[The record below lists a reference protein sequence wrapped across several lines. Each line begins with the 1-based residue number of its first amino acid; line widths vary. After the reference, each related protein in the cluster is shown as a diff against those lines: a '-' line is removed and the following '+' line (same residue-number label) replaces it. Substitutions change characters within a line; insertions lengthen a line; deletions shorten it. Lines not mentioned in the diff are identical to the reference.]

1 MPLPVGERAAAV
13 LTLLIRRAG
22 QLVTKDELMS
32 FAWNDLAVEEN
43 NLTVQI
49 ASLRKMLR
57 DGGGEPAW
65 IETMPRRGYRF
76 IGPVQPHQTAAG
88 AAPRAMP
95 AEAPRLAILPFRSR
109 SPNHGDD
116 LFATGIVEEIIS
128 LLASLREVTVLSFGT
143 MATIDPQSTNL
154 RDIGQSLGVRYTV
167 TGAMWRSGNHLRLI
181 VELTDC
187 ESGVVLWSRPYRL
200 EQDMPFDAQE
210 KIVAHLVD
218 TLAPRVREAELRRMR
233 IHRPEDIGCYHLVL
247 RARDLLYRLDR
258 DSFEEAGQLIR
269 HAISRDAH
277 YPAAHVLATE
287 WHMLRVGQGWS
298 LESGAD
304 VRLADLHALA
314 AIQDDAANS
323 RALAFHGHSR
333 SFLQRDYVA
342 AMDLFDRAL
351 DAAPNDAAAWGW
363 SSPTFSFVGDSARA
377 IERAERALDLSP
389 SDPLGFRYRHF
400 IALGHFTA
408 GRYDDAIHWGLAAAR
423 AQPRYTANLRYTAA
437 AMVAAGRIPEARD
450 LAAQVMEIE
459 PDFRVSPLV
468 ARHPYKDPARRKQV
482 GDLLLMAGL
491 PD

>member
-1 MPLPVGERAAAV
+1 MSLPDQRAAVACAIGPLVVDLDRRLVMKGAMPLPVGERAAAV

-49 ASLRKMLR
+49 ASLRKLLR

-95 AEAPRLAILPFRSR
+95 EEAPRLAILPFRSR

-187 ESGVVLWSRPYRL
+187 ESGVVLWS
-200 EQDMPFDAQE
+200 
-210 KIVAHLVD
+210 
-218 TLAPRVREAELRRMR
+218 APTGLNRTCHSTRRKRSSR
-233 IHRPEDIGCYHLVL
+233 ILSTRSPRG
-247 RARDLLYRLDR
+247 
-258 DSFEEAGQLIR
+258 F
-269 HAISRDAH
+269 
-277 YPAAHVLATE
+277 
-287 WHMLRVGQGWS
+287 
-298 LESGAD
+298 
-304 VRLADLHALA
+304 VRLNCVGCASTGRRISA
-314 AIQDDAANS
+314 AIIWCCARVTYCTDWIATRS
-323 RALAFHGHSR
+323 RKL
-333 SFLQRDYVA
+333 
-342 AMDLFDRAL
+342 
-351 DAAPNDAAAWGW
+351 
-363 SSPTFSFVGDSARA
+363 
-377 IERAERALDLSP
+377 
-389 SDPLGFRYRHF
+389 
-400 IALGHFTA
+400 
-408 GRYDDAIHWGLAAAR
+408 
-423 AQPRYTANLRYTAA
+423 
-437 AMVAAGRIPEARD
+437 
-450 LAAQVMEIE
+450 
-459 PDFRVSPLV
+459 VS
-468 ARHPYKDPARRKQV
+468 
-482 GDLLLMAGL
+482 
-491 PD
+491 